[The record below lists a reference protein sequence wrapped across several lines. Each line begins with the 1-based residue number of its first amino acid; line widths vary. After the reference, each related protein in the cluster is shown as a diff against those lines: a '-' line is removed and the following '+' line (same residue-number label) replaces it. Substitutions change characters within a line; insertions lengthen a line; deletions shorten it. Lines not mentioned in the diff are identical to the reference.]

1 MEKIIENKFFLTENM
16 LYSVE
21 KVLGEPM
28 LKLIDKLKE
37 TKHLTK
43 EEWVALIEGRTPE
56 LAEYLLAQARDARDQ
71 VYGKDIYIRGL
82 IEFTNFCKNDCLYC
96 GIRRSN
102 TNACRYRLDMDEIL
116 QCCEKGYELGFRT
129 FVLQGGEDAYFTDD
143 RLEQIVKAIRG
154 RYPDCAI
161 TLSVG
166 ERSYESYKRLFD
178 AGADRYLL
186 RHETYNAEHYAQLH
200 PAEMSAAVRQQCLR
214 NLKEIG
220 YQVGCG
226 FMVGSPYQ
234 TAAHLAEDM
243 MFLAELRPH
252 MVGIGPFIPHKD
264 TPFAKEPSG
273 TLELTLYMLGLI
285 RLLLPEV
292 LLPATTALGTIA
304 SKGRELGIMAGANVV
319 MPNLSPGV
327 VRNKY
332 SLYNEK
338 AYTGL
343 EAAECVQELQG
354 RMQRIGYEVVVSR
367 GDWLGERSK

>member
-1 MEKIIENKFFLTENM
+1 M

-43 EEWVALIEGRTPE
+43 EEWVELIEGRTPE
-56 LAEYLLAQARDARDQ
+56 VAEYLFAQARDVREQ
-71 VYGKDIYIRGL
+71 VYGKSIYIRGL
-82 IEFTNFCKNDCLYC
+82 IEFTNFCKNDCFYC

-102 TNACRYRLDMDEIL
+102 TNACRYRLDLDEIL
-116 QCCEKGYELGFRT
+116 ECCEKGYELGFRT

-186 RHETYNAEHYAQLH
+186 RHETYNPEHYGQLH
-200 PAEMSAAVRQQCLR
+200 PAELSAKSRQQCLR

-226 FMVGSPYQ
+226 FMAGSPYQ
-234 TAAHLAEDM
+234 TVEYLAEDM
-243 MFLAELRPH
+243 MFLAELKPH

-264 TPFAKEPSG
+264 TPFANEPSG
-273 TLELTLYMLGLI
+273 TLELTLYMLGLT

-304 SKGRELGIMAGANVV
+304 SNGRELGIMAGANVV
-319 MPNLSPGV
+319 MPNLSPSM
-327 VRNKY
+327 VREKY
-332 SLYNEK
+332 LLYNDK

-343 EAAECVQELQG
+343 EAAESVRDLQD
-354 RMQRIGYEVVVSR
+354 RMRTIGYEVVVSR